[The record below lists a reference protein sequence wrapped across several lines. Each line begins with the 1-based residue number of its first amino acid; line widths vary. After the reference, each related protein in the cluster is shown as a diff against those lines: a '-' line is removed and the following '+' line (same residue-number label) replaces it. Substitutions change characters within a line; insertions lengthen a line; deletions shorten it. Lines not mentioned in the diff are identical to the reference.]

1 MPFLTTSRITF
12 SCLTS
17 VAPQADSCWLGHLVT
32 DDVVIADIG
41 GQALDILLHG
51 PESAHKNGIVK
62 TFIHTSIPIHT
73 PCTLLKKKKKKKNE
87 IKKKALNLPNMMP
100 SFTGP
105 LPVHR
110 GDGRRSGGLA
120 LASQDCSTSEAFPPR
135 TVLTENICRCVQQ
148 ILQHFTTK
156 MPFLTT
162 SRITFSC
169 LASVAPQAD
178 SWWLEHLVTDDVV
191 IADIG
196 GQALDILLHGPES
209 AHKNSIVKTFIDT
222 SIPIHTPCTLLK
234 KKKKKK
240 ALSLP
245 NMMPSFT
252 GPLPVH
258 RGDGRRS
265 GSLALASQDCFTSV
279 AFSPRTVLTENIGRW
294 VQEILQHFT
303 TKMPFLTTSRITFS
317 CLAAVAPQVDSCW
330 LGHLVPDDVVG
341 GQALD
346 ILLLFPYTL
355 HAHS

>member
-1 MPFLTTSRITF
+1 
-12 SCLTS
+12 
-17 VAPQADSCWLGHLVT
+17 
-32 DDVVIADIG
+32 
-41 GQALDILLHG
+41 
-51 PESAHKNGIVK
+51 
-62 TFIHTSIPIHT
+62 
-73 PCTLLKKKKKKKNE
+73 
-87 IKKKALNLPNMMP
+87 MMP
-100 SFTGP
+100 SVTGP

-120 LASQDCSTSEAFPPR
+120 LASQDCFTSEAFSPR
-135 TVLTENICRCVQQ
+135 TVLTENICRFVQQ
-148 ILQHFTTK
+148 TLQHFTTK

-169 LASVAPQAD
+169 LASVARCLGTD
-178 SWWLEHLVTDDVV
+178 SFWLGHLVTDDVV

-209 AHKNSIVKTFIDT
+209 AHKNSIVKTFIHT
-222 SIPIHTPCTLLK
+222 SIPKHILCTLLK
-234 KKKKKK
+234 KKKK
-240 ALSLP
+240 ALNLP

-279 AFSPRTVLTENIGRW
+279 AFSPRTVLTENICRW

-317 CLAAVAPQVDSCW
+317 CLASVAPQVDSCW
-330 LGHLVPDDVVG
+330 LGHLVTDDVVG

-346 ILLLFPYTL
+346 ILLLVPYTL